1 MTFKEELYNNFVQ
14 DFSKVLREKI
24 RDLEISK
31 LIFLCIGT
39 DRVIGDSFGPLVGY
53 KLKYLFKGEENIKVI
68 GNLNN
73 IICIHNI
80 SKIIEDINN
89 TYPESF
95 LIAIDAALSNKNNI
109 GTIVVS
115 NSSINVG
122 SGVNKNNI
130 YVGDMSIKGIVSK
143 KSNNPKYNFRLLQ
156 NTPLRSYNEYGWFS
170 IKRYMW
176 SNKCINLEKME
187 KIYI

>member
-14 DFSKVLREKI
+14 DFSIVLREKI

-53 KLKYLFKGEENIKVI
+53 KLKNLFKDEENIKVI
-68 GNLNN
+68 GTLNN

-80 SKIIEDINN
+80 LKTINEINN

-95 LIAIDAALSNKNNI
+95 LIAIDAALSNKNDI
-109 GTIVVS
+109 GEIMVS
-115 NSSINVG
+115 NNSINVRSCFG
-122 SGVNKNNI
+122 KNNI
-130 YVGDMSIKGIVSK
+130 QVGDMSIKGVVSRMMK
-143 KSNNPKYNFRLLQ
+143 NPKYNFRLLQ
-156 NTPLRSYNEYGWFS
+156 NTPLRFSNEYG
-170 IKRYMW
+170 
-176 SNKCINLEKME
+176 
-187 KIYI
+187 